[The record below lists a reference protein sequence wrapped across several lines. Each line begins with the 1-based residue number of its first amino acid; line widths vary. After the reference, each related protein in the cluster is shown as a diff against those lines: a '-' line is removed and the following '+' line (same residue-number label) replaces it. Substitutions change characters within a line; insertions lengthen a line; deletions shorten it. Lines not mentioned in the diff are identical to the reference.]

1 MKHRAELAVLL
12 TSIDELLTKWGA
24 GDFDQR
30 ILSWI
35 SHFVHGVDAAI
46 FYCYQQNNQTLVVA
60 ESCGFERE
68 IKELF
73 SLQIGEGLC
82 GQVFATGQ
90 GRLINDLRQIED
102 LAEEM
107 NSLMDIIHLD
117 EGSNAALPT
126 SMIAV
131 PVCID
136 QPKWGVLLLISFS
149 LHLGFEQSDYEV
161 GVFAARLLARHL
173 DWLDKQKR
181 LGQLQQD
188 IKRLEDVIIYD
199 DNKGAK
205 NRLVERSLLD
215 HFLRGCDFA
224 DIMTI
229 AEQNFLFP
237 LALYNL
243 FLEKISGT
251 ETSSN
256 KQLPDNILDLQV
268 MQELIYWKTPRSAMV
283 QGEILHL
290 YPVLCGETLRGF
302 IACWTPNKEFTDVQS
317 DLLEIICRAAACIW
331 VKMT

>member
-107 NSLMDIIHLD
+107 NSSSKAIMRL
-117 EGSNAALPT
+117 
-126 SMIAV
+126 
-131 PVCID
+131 VC
-136 QPKWGVLLLISFS
+136 LLLVYWPGI
-149 LHLGFEQSDYEV
+149 LIG
-161 GVFAARLLARHL
+161 
-173 DWLDKQKR
+173 W
-181 LGQLQQD
+181 
-188 IKRLEDVIIYD
+188 
-199 DNKGAK
+199 
-205 NRLVERSLLD
+205 
-215 HFLRGCDFA
+215 
-224 DIMTI
+224 
-229 AEQNFLFP
+229 
-237 LALYNL
+237 
-243 FLEKISGT
+243 
-251 ETSSN
+251 TSRN
-256 KQLPDNILDLQV
+256 
-268 MQELIYWKTPRSAMV
+268 
-283 QGEILHL
+283 G
-290 YPVLCGETLRGF
+290 
-302 IACWTPNKEFTDVQS
+302 
-317 DLLEIICRAAACIW
+317 
-331 VKMT
+331 